1 MKDFRDDELKKFIEE
16 QYEKET
22 DQMEKAL
29 SSNENLEKY
38 EETEEKLEASY
49 NRLIERLKADGVYR
63 EEENGDSD
71 AAYNE
76 IIKLKKTGSTAEH
89 GNSKS
94 AGAEPMFRAEN
105 RSYKNNI
112 PGRDEKIREYRP
124 KKSWKQKITR
134 AAATVA
140 VCACCVFA
148 ASMTSEANR
157 RYVID
162 TVHYWAGDDTKIV
175 IDNDKNNDNELTN
188 EDKDREYIGK
198 KLDLNL
204 PEFFYKPEGLQY
216 LNSTVDENVGTACM
230 QYSYKGNIIQFF
242 ISKSDKNSESM
253 GVSMHGNNV
262 ESIES
267 LDPDLKIKMMTV
279 MDKNDEKPTYVG
291 NWYSD
296 TVWYEIIG
304 KMDRDEFIK
313 ILKKIAS

>member
-94 AGAEPMFRAEN
+94 AGAEPMFRAED
-105 RSYKNNI
+105 RSYKSDTL
-112 PGRDEKIREYRP
+112 GRDEKIREYRP

-157 RYVID
+157 RYVVD
-162 TVHYWAGDDTKIV
+162 TVNYWAGNDTDIM
-175 IDNDKNNDNELTN
+175 IDNDEGNNKERDEEVVRTTIQEALNVEVPQFMYRPGGFKFTDYFMEKQSGIAEL
-188 EDKDREYIGK
+188 EYEYDGK
-198 KLDLNL
+198 VVQML
-204 PEFFYKPEGLQY
+204 
-216 LNSTVDENVGTACM
+216 
-230 QYSYKGNIIQFF
+230 
-242 ISKSDKNSESM
+242 ISKTDANAGSYNIKL
-253 GVSMHGNNV
+253 HGNGV
-262 ESIES
+262 E
-267 LDPDLKIKMMTV
+267 KIKTEDNLIEIDIMTV
-279 MDKNDEKPTYVG
+279 KAEGDLEPSYTAVWKTEKAYYQLSGKIAKN
-291 NWYSD
+291 
-296 TVWYEIIG
+296 
-304 KMDRDEFIK
+304 KMIK
-313 ILKKIAS
+313 ILKKMKI

>member
-71 AAYNE
+71 TAYNE
-76 IIKLKKTGSTAEH
+76 IIKLKKTDSTAEH

-94 AGAEPMFRAEN
+94 VGAEPMFRAED

-157 RYVID
+157 RYVVD
-162 TVHYWAGDDTKIV
+162 TVNYWAGNDTDIL
-175 IDNDKNNDNELTN
+175 IDNSENDYTGRNEEEIRKNIQDTLNVEIPQFMYRPSGFKYKDYVLSEESGVAELEYEYENKVIQVLISKMDADLGSYNTKLHGKGIEKIRTSDNSLEIDLLTVKSEDDLEPTYTAVWNSDKAYYQISGKI
-188 EDKDREYIGK
+188 DKK
-198 KLDLNL
+198 KL
-204 PEFFYKPEGLQY
+204 
-216 LNSTVDENVGTACM
+216 
-230 QYSYKGNIIQFF
+230 
-242 ISKSDKNSESM
+242 
-253 GVSMHGNNV
+253 
-262 ESIES
+262 IE
-267 LDPDLKIKMMTV
+267 
-279 MDKNDEKPTYVG
+279 
-291 NWYSD
+291 
-296 TVWYEIIG
+296 
-304 KMDRDEFIK
+304 
-313 ILKKIAS
+313 ILKKIRV